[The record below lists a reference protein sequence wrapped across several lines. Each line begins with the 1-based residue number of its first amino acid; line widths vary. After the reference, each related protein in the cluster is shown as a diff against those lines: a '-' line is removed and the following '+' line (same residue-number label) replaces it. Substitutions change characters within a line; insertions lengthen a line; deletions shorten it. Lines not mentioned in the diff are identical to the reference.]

1 MSADAH
7 QFDSSPTFQRP
18 CNCSESIQKTMTG
31 MNDET
36 TVDGGCE
43 NSAILHHGSYIRIGC
58 LQFAFTIVDY
68 VENEGSCIQSRD
80 KKKDNEI
87 TKALSEA
94 EEKMKQ
100 ELEDESHVEK
110 IDTSEAASEC
120 EDTSQA
126 SDSMEIDP

>member
-1 MSADAH
+1 MSADEH
-7 QFDSSPTFQRP
+7 QFDSHPKFQKP
-18 CNCSESIQKTMTG
+18 CNCSESIQKTMSG

-68 VENEGSCIQSRD
+68 IENENNCNKSRD
-80 KKKDNEI
+80 KEQDNEI
-87 TKALSEA
+87 TKGLSQA
-94 EEKMKQ
+94 EETVKI

-126 SDSMEIDP
+126 DSMEIDP

>member
-1 MSADAH
+1 MSADEH
-7 QFDSSPTFQRP
+7 QFDSSPTFQKP

-31 MNDET
+31 MSDET

-68 VENEGSCIQSRD
+68 IGNESSCNKSID
-80 KKKDNEI
+80 KKQDSEI
-87 TKALSEA
+87 TKGLIQA
-94 EEKMKQ
+94 EEIIKQ

-126 SDSMEIDP
+126 DSMEIDP